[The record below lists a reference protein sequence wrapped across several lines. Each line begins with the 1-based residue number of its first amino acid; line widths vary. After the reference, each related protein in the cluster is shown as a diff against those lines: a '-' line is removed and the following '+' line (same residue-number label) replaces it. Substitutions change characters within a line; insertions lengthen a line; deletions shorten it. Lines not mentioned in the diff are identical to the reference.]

1 MYKILVVD
9 DESLIREDIVYKIG
23 TSNFPVTWLMEA
35 ASGEEALEIVR
46 EHYPDI
52 MLPTLKWTA

>member
-23 TSNFPVTWLMEA
+23 ISNFPVTWLMEA
-35 ASGEEALEIVR
+35 ASGEEGALSGYYAGR
-46 EHYPDI
+46 H
-52 MLPTLKWTA
+52 